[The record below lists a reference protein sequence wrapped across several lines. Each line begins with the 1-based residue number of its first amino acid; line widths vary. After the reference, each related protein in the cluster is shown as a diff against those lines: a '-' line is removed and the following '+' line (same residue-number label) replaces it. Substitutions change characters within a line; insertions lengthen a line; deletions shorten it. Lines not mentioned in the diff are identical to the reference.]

1 LVHSFYRYCRNYARI
16 QGYRDLA
23 DWAEFHQEL
32 LASLSSFQPKSIPS
46 SSTIRRAIVGIDC
59 DDFIVQF
66 NEWAAKLLP
75 DTPEMSGLSI
85 DGKSLRS
92 TLTNYRSEKQNFVAI
107 VSAFCH
113 QTNLVLALGKLENR
127 KTSEAPCVRHISE
140 LCRFKTKQLPWMLST
155 VIKRQFRPF
164 KTVKMNI

>member
-1 LVHSFYRYCRNYARI
+1 MVHSFYRYCRNYARI

-46 SSTIRRAIVGIDC
+46 YSTIRRAIVGDC

-92 TLTNYRSEKQNFVAI
+92 TLTNYRSEQQNFVAI

-127 KTSEAPCVRHISE
+127 KTSEVPCVRHIIGVMPFQNQTIT
-140 LCRFKTKQLPWMLST
+140 LDALHCNQKTIS
-155 VIKRQFRPF
+155 
-164 KTVKMNI
+164 